1 MQHLI
6 HHHDNS
12 SSTIFRQA
20 LNAMHHYGQHL
31 FVLILLAG
39 DIETNPGPRPPRFP
53 CGVCSKACSSY
64 RGAKA
69 SILCESCDLWFHAEC
84 VGLSDNVFNVLGRS
98 DTPWECYKC
107 GMPNMSS
114 NLFDSIILDSSSS
127 STSYDSVSSSTS
139 SVSSCHL
146 GSPLAKSSPSK
157 QGKQSFLQ
165 NIRALEINFQSI
177 YSKR

>member
-6 HHHDNS
+6 HHHDDS
-12 SSTIFRQA
+12 SSTVFSQA
-20 LNAMHHYGQHL
+20 LNAVHHYGQHL
-31 FVLILLAG
+31 CELIFLAG

-64 RGAKA
+64 RGAKT
-69 SILCESCDLWFHAEC
+69 SILCESCHLWFHAEC
-84 VGLSDNVFNVLGRS
+84 VGLSDDVFNVLGRS

-114 NLFDSIILDSSSS
+114 SLFDAIILDSSSS

-146 GSPLAKSSPSK
+146 GSPLVNKVNSP
-157 QGKQSFLQ
+157 FFR
-165 NIRALEINFQSI
+165 IFRP
-177 YSKR
+177 